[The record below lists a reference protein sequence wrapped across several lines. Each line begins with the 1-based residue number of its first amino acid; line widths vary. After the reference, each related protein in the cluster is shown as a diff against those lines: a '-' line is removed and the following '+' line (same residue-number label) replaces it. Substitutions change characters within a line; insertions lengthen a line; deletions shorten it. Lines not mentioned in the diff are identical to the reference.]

1 MLSAFPELYNYS
13 YFAPSL
19 LRLATGAFFIIYGS
33 KNIFSVGGGDS
44 QTKAKLTI
52 PKILGVLEFLCGALL
67 LVGLFV
73 QPVAIAMSAILIA
86 AMVFRSGP
94 EFGGAGGQY
103 GLRLILLVVLLSLV
117 VLGPGLFSLD
127 LPL

>member
-1 MLSAFPELYNYS
+1 MLSIFPELYNYS
-13 YFAPSL
+13 YFAPFL
-19 LRLATGAFFIIYGS
+19 LRLTVGMFFIISGS
-33 KNIFSVGGGDS
+33 KNVLAAAASDS
-44 QTKAKLTI
+44 QTKAKLPI

-73 QPVAIAMSAILIA
+73 QPVAIAVSAILIA
-86 AMVFRSGP
+86 AMAFRLEP
-94 EFGGAGGQY
+94 EFGGGGQY
-103 GLRLILLVVLLSLV
+103 GLRFLLLAILLSLV